1 MTIIDTVQATHHKQQ
16 IDKLYEQK
24 HPDVKEL
31 EAFLK
36 IKHLIGPSHK
46 FQALEL
52 KYQAM
57 TTVPTTIEKTMSPY
71 QLYAS
76 NSPLWAVEL
85 NALNIESFLDIEK
98 NKGKL
103 SKTMFERTYAYETQ
117 GVYSFDIET
126 FDRYGFDI
134 KTYKPQ
140 YTQPITIS
148 KKG

>member
-1 MTIIDTVQATHHKQQ
+1 MTIDDKPITDYLKQYNKLLKQTNPNINELKNLLETNQHSKQA
-16 IDKLYEQK
+16 
-24 HPDVKEL
+24 V
-31 EAFLK
+31 
-36 IKHLIGPSHK
+36 GV
-46 FQALEL
+46 QALEL

-76 NSPLWAVEL
+76 NSPLWTVEL
-85 NALNIESFLDIEK
+85 SALSIESFLDIEK

-117 GVYSFDIET
+117 GAYSFDIES
-126 FDRYGFDI
+126 GGS
-134 KTYKPQ
+134 P
-140 YTQPITIS
+140 YTHSITIT